1 MILSGSSGSDA
12 APSVRHNSS
21 DSSNLLLG
29 NEPRLLKKKKKSQN
43 YRKYLRRCVYSDQLS
58 VMTHSDEHAHA
69 RGNKAAEKLDRK
81 TDIHIY
87 TM

>member
-12 APSVRHNSS
+12 APSVRRNSS

-29 NEPRLLKKKKKSQN
+29 NEPRLKKRKSQN

-58 VMTHSDEHAHA
+58 VMTHSDAHA
-69 RGNKAAEKLDRK
+69 RGNKAAEKLDRE